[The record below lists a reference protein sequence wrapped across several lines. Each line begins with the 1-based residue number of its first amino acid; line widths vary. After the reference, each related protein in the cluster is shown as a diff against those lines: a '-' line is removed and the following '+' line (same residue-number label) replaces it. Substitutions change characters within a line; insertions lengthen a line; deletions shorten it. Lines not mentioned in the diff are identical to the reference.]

1 MIYSPRSAIVDG
13 TNLKENLT
21 DNQVMPSHSLTILMT
36 FYLLPGKL
44 LNTAKVLSCLL
55 VVRHYFGNTREIFA
69 ITALGSKFYV
79 VTAAQDVAEAYRN
92 TTTLSFDQ
100 FVMALMRVCGSSE
113 ACVEAMFRPLPRD
126 KEGFPNPHGKAL
138 ARLSREIHI
147 HQLFP
152 GEGLDVLDARFAAFF
167 KTNLRLEEMATCLP
181 AKYATTSNDREV
193 VLPLMI
199 YCSDIFIR
207 GGQTA
212 YFGDGLARVDPNL
225 TWSFL
230 EFDELSWQVLY
241 QYPKILSRRMNAARK
256 RMITSLNIYFSS
268 PASSRPDDIEFVRRM
283 EDEMR
288 DLGIGNHD
296 IATMMLTMY
305 WGINT
310 NTRKAAFWM
319 IAYILHTD
327 GLLEAIREETKSAFA
342 AEGDKIDVHYLSQQC
357 PILDG
362 VWNETIRMSAYSASV
377 RYVTEDTLVG
387 NKILRQGHRVM
398 VPYRQLHFNAEVFG
412 EEINR
417 FKADRFVKDGSLI
430 RKSTWR
436 PFGGG
441 QTMCPGRF
449 VAKNAVVTFMALL
462 FRRFDLELAYKQPFP
477 RAEMGNP
484 VLGIMANKRGDD
496 LMVRFKVRK
505 D

>member
-1 MIYSPRSAIVDG
+1 M
-13 TNLKENLT
+13 
-21 DNQVMPSHSLTILMT
+21 
-36 FYLLPGKL
+36 
-44 LNTAKVLSCLL
+44 
-55 VVRHYFGNTREIFA
+55 
-69 ITALGSKFYV
+69 
-79 VTAAQDVAEAYRN
+79 TAASDVTEAYRN

-113 ACVEAMFRPLPRD
+113 SCVEAMFRPLPKVKR
-126 KEGFPNPHGKAL
+126 GFPNPHEKAL
-138 ARLSREIHI
+138 GRLSREIHI

-152 GEGLDVLDARFAAFF
+152 GVGLDVLDLRFAEFF
-167 KTNLRLEEMATCLP
+167 KVNLQLGAMATCLP
-181 AKYATTSNDREV
+181 GKYPTRSSGSEV

-199 YCSDIFIR
+199 WCSDIFIR

-212 YFGDGLARVDPNL
+212 YFGDRLAQIDPEL

-241 QYPKILSRRMNAARK
+241 QYPKVLSRKMNKAK
-256 RMITSLNIYFSS
+256 NKMIKSLEVYFSLPTS
-268 PASSRPDDIEFVRRM
+268 ERVEDIDFVRHM
-283 EDEMR
+283 EEEMR
-288 DLGIGNHD
+288 DLGIQNRD

-310 NTRKAAFWM
+310 NTRKAAFWLL
-319 IAYILHTD
+319 AYVLYTP
-327 GLLEAIREETKSAFA
+327 GLQEALREESERAFSSAD
-342 AEGDKIDVHYLSQQC
+342 GKVDVQYLSERC
-357 PILDG
+357 PKLDG

-387 NKILRQGHRVM
+387 NRILRKGHRVM
-398 VPYRQLHFNAEVFG
+398 VPYRQLHFNEKVFG
-412 EEINR
+412 KSVNDFRPNR
-417 FKADRFVKDGSLI
+417 FVEDASLL

-449 VAKNAVVTFMALL
+449 VAKNAVVTFIAML
-462 FRRFDLELAYKQPFP
+462 FHRYELELAHEQRFP

-484 VLGIMANKRGDD
+484 VLGIMANKNGDD
-496 LMVRFKVRK
+496 LMVRFKAREKVLYT
-505 D
+505 